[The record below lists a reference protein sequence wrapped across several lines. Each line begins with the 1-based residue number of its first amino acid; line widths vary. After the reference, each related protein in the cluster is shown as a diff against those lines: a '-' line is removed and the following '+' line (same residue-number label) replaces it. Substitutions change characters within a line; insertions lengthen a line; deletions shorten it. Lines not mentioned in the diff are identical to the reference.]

1 MYKVRDVAH
10 GPLICVVFLWIF
22 SFVNERYPILKIKQI
37 NSVNASYIFY
47 ISKKNPTYKISSAE
61 KIVISN
67 SYFVK
72 RCRRN
77 YNVKIPGTLET
88 LKVLKFIKI
97 KLE

>member
-1 MYKVRDVAH
+1 M
-10 GPLICVVFLWIF
+10 
-22 SFVNERYPILKIKQI
+22 KIKQI

-61 KIVISN
+61 KKLLVTHILLKDVAEIITSK
-67 SYFVK
+67 F
-72 RCRRN
+72 
-77 YNVKIPGTLET
+77 PGTLET